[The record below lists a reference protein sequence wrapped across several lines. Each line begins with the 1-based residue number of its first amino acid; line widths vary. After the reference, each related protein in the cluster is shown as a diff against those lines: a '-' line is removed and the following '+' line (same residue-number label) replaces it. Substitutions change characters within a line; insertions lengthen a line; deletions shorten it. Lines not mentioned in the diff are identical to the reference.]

1 MCQDSTSPDPGRFCC
16 MRGWSITVMV
26 FGIFEILFGGFQI
39 PTLLSPTCYTCPTNK
54 VDYAKLAG
62 YTCSM
67 PPMQP
72 DLYSLRPADG
82 VGTAANCTAAGGTA
96 YTPYTCGEAHI
107 VMLTSRELRGDVCT
121 EWQGYYADVC
131 CIAGDAPPD
140 GQATT
145 IVQMAGLFIGGL
157 LKVIAGAVLSCCAGK
172 PNPGKMMTATITAG
186 LALALD
192 VIFFILG
199 IVWMIGVYVVHSIAI
214 VSHPPRR
221 R

>member
-72 DLYSLRPADG
+72 DLYSLRPSDG
-82 VGTAANCTAAGGTA
+82 VGTAANKRMLRCPFPSAA
-96 YTPYTCGEAHI
+96 
-107 VMLTSRELRGDVCT
+107 
-121 EWQGYYADVC
+121 
-131 CIAGDAPPD
+131 
-140 GQATT
+140 
-145 IVQMAGLFIGGL
+145 
-157 LKVIAGAVLSCCAGK
+157 
-172 PNPGKMMTATITAG
+172 
-186 LALALD
+186 
-192 VIFFILG
+192 
-199 IVWMIGVYVVHSIAI
+199 
-214 VSHPPRR
+214 
-221 R
+221 